1 MKKILSVGALLLSL
15 NIIVGLL
22 LSAYPIFNVCLNST
36 IIIVFTLMLLSL
48 YKIKLKDA
56 FKVSLTFVIAFV
68 GLIEYIIGFL
78 SKNEL
83 ADNYIIITDVVLCTV
98 CVLLIMIANF
108 ISSKVDK

>member
-36 IIIVFTLMLLSL
+36 IIIVFTLMLLSI

-56 FKVSLTFVIAFV
+56 FKVSLK
-68 GLIEYIIGFL
+68 IG
-78 SKNEL
+78 
-83 ADNYIIITDVVLCTV
+83 
-98 CVLLIMIANF
+98 
-108 ISSKVDK
+108 

>member
-68 GLIEYIIGFL
+68 GLIEYTIGFL
-78 SKNEL
+78 SKSEL

-108 ISSKVDK
+108 ISSNVDK